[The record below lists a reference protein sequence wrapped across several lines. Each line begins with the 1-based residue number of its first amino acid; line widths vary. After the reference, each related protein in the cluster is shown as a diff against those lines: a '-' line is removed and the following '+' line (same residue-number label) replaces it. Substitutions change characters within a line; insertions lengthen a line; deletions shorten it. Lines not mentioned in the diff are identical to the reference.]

1 MVSSGLAWWR
11 LGRLRA
17 VILEEPRL
25 ARAFGR
31 LSLYEQL
38 ELTLDLLSEPEPE
51 LPENVVR
58 FRPRG
63 DRR

>member
-1 MVSSGLAWWR
+1 VAWWR

-17 VILEEPRL
+17 VILEQPRL

-31 LSLYEQL
+31 LSMYEQL
-38 ELTLDLLSEPEPE
+38 ELTLDLLQEPEYE
-51 LPENVVR
+51 EGDVLPGNVVR

-63 DRR
+63 DLS